1 MIIDIKKLTKTFID
15 GDRKLN
21 VLKDINLQIEK
32 GSIVT
37 IKGPS
42 GSGKSTLLSI
52 IGTLDSADSG
62 DISINGKN
70 IRDKLNIDQLRNKNI
85 GFVFQFHNL
94 ISELTL
100 EENVCLPKMIANELV
115 DKNEINEL
123 FEYFNLEN
131 RMNSFPNDL
140 SGGEKQRLSIARAMM
155 KNSSI
160 ILLDEATSALDS
172 ETENKIQE
180 ALKILTKNK
189 TTIVIAHR
197 LSTIL
202 NSDNIYVIDAGKV
215 IESGS
220 HETLIDKSELY
231 KSFYEKQIQK

>member
-21 VLKDINLQIEK
+21 VLKDINLQIDE
-32 GSIVT
+32 GSIIT

-62 DISINGKN
+62 DILINGKN
-70 IRDKLNIDQLRNKNI
+70 IRDELNIDQLRNKNI

-100 EENVCLPKMIANELV
+100 EENVCLPKMIANELI

-140 SGGEKQRLSIARAMM
+140 SGGEKQRVAVMRAIINNPSVIIADEPTGNLDQDNAQKITSLFQKLNTE
-155 KNSSI
+155 KNLTI
-160 ILLDEATSALDS
+160 IIATHDESVFNIGHKKYHLVDGF
-172 ETENKIQE
+172 
-180 ALKILTKNK
+180 LKI
-189 TTIVIAHR
+189 
-197 LSTIL
+197 S
-202 NSDNIYVIDAGKV
+202 
-215 IESGS
+215 
-220 HETLIDKSELY
+220 
-231 KSFYEKQIQK
+231 

>member
-62 DISINGKN
+62 VILINGKN
-70 IRDKLNIDQLRNKNI
+70 IRDELNIDQLRNKNI

-140 SGGEKQRLSIARAMM
+140 SGGEKQRVAVMRAIINNPSVIIADEPTGNLDQDNAQKITSLFQKLNTE
-155 KNSSI
+155 KNLTI
-160 ILLDEATSALDS
+160 IIATHDESVFNIGHKKYHLVDGF
-172 ETENKIQE
+172 
-180 ALKILTKNK
+180 LKI
-189 TTIVIAHR
+189 
-197 LSTIL
+197 S
-202 NSDNIYVIDAGKV
+202 
-215 IESGS
+215 
-220 HETLIDKSELY
+220 
-231 KSFYEKQIQK
+231 

>member
-32 GSIVT
+32 GSIIT

-62 DISINGKN
+62 DILINGKN
-70 IRDKLNIDQLRNKNI
+70 IRDELNIDQLRNKNI

-100 EENVCLPKMIANELV
+100 EENVCLPKMIANELI

-140 SGGEKQRLSIARAMM
+140 SGGEKQRVAVMRAIINNPSVIIADEPTGNLDQDNAQKITSLFQKLNTE
-155 KNSSI
+155 KNLTI
-160 ILLDEATSALDS
+160 IIATHDESVFNIGHKKYHLVDGF
-172 ETENKIQE
+172 
-180 ALKILTKNK
+180 LKI
-189 TTIVIAHR
+189 
-197 LSTIL
+197 S
-202 NSDNIYVIDAGKV
+202 
-215 IESGS
+215 
-220 HETLIDKSELY
+220 
-231 KSFYEKQIQK
+231 